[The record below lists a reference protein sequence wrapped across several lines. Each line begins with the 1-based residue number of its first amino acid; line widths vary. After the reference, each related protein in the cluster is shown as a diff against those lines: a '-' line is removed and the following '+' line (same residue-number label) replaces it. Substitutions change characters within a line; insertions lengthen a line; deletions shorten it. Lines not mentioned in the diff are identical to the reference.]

1 MMNFD
6 KNVKDMILA
15 SNDMGLFSGKT
26 GACIY
31 SYSNPDSKNS
41 ESVFNEKL
49 GDDLVDEIFEKVGHL
64 KNMNVTHGLSGV
76 GLGLMYM
83 MKKSYVA
90 GNPDK
95 VLKMLDDTI
104 YRNIAFMDKSS
115 MLDIGDLIEIIFY
128 LCARLK
134 YGMKKQL
141 ERYIFTEL
149 AIKLSDHV
157 YYRKDNA
164 FFDEVYPYT
173 IYNKGAMFLLATCK
187 MYELGIHCGRIL
199 KIWEEI
205 KHRLFQHVFYTQA
218 GRLLMLLVVSKVAV
232 LCKDKDW
239 IMYSSFLRDHFSWE
253 KLVGNEY
260 KDRQV
265 FFTDGLAGSFLIAE
279 CYNRISYDSK
289 IEIDYAYV
297 YKRLF
302 ESDIWRDYGNKEMTC
317 RNGLDGYLGIKLLLS
332 YMMKKGGFINETYS

>member
-31 SYSNPDSKNS
+31 SYSNPDSKNP

-149 AIKLSDHV
+149 AI
-157 YYRKDNA
+157 
-164 FFDEVYPYT
+164 
-173 IYNKGAMFLLATCK
+173 
-187 MYELGIHCGRIL
+187 
-199 KIWEEI
+199 
-205 KHRLFQHVFYTQA
+205 
-218 GRLLMLLVVSKVAV
+218 
-232 LCKDKDW
+232 
-239 IMYSSFLRDHFSWE
+239 
-253 KLVGNEY
+253 
-260 KDRQV
+260 
-265 FFTDGLAGSFLIAE
+265 
-279 CYNRISYDSK
+279 
-289 IEIDYAYV
+289 
-297 YKRLF
+297 
-302 ESDIWRDYGNKEMTC
+302 
-317 RNGLDGYLGIKLLLS
+317 
-332 YMMKKGGFINETYS
+332 